1 MKKTIITL
9 LVVAAVVITVIIIA
23 LADSSRRIHQGN
35 DNEWLK
41 LKEIAAITDFFD
53 ASINKMILREGV
65 TSPEW
70 IVFDD
75 VDLISDWNFFFDNAE
90 VKQEGKAMDNN
101 SHSINGDGTT
111 VFVTAINDDGK
122 KLSFSAYYDDS
133 NERRMV
139 IGGVVYTVKDSP
151 GLPFKGTYWRALER
165 HGVTTPWD

>member
-1 MKKTIITL
+1 
-9 LVVAAVVITVIIIA
+9 
-23 LADSSRRIHQGN
+23 
-35 DNEWLK
+35 
-41 LKEIAAITDFFD
+41 
-53 ASINKMILREGV
+53 MILREGV

-70 IVFDD
+70 VVFDD

>member
-65 TSPEW
+65 RSNRKARRW
-70 IVFDD
+70 I
-75 VDLISDWNFFFDNAE
+75 ITRIRST
-90 VKQEGKAMDNN
+90 
-101 SHSINGDGTT
+101 GTEPPC
-111 VFVTAINDDGK
+111 
-122 KLSFSAYYDDS
+122 L
-133 NERRMV
+133 
-139 IGGVVYTVKDSP
+139 
-151 GLPFKGTYWRALER
+151 
-165 HGVTTPWD
+165 

>member
-70 IVFDD
+70 VVFDD

-101 SHSINGDGTT
+101 SHSINGD
-111 VFVTAINDDGK
+111 
-122 KLSFSAYYDDS
+122 
-133 NERRMV
+133 
-139 IGGVVYTVKDSP
+139 
-151 GLPFKGTYWRALER
+151 
-165 HGVTTPWD
+165 

>member
-70 IVFDD
+70 VVFDD
-75 VDLISDWNFFFDNAE
+75 VDLISDWNFFLIMPRSNR
-90 VKQEGKAMDNN
+90 KARRWIITRIR
-101 SHSINGDGTT
+101 STGTEPPC
-111 VFVTAINDDGK
+111 
-122 KLSFSAYYDDS
+122 L
-133 NERRMV
+133 
-139 IGGVVYTVKDSP
+139 
-151 GLPFKGTYWRALER
+151 
-165 HGVTTPWD
+165 